1 MIFGFLGRAH
11 DDGCKMIC
19 MFFLFGIL
27 ELRAFGV
34 GIDTMVTFFFNVMY
48 SNAQHTLFKEFHATR
63 MTFSKTQPT
72 K

>member
-11 DDGCKMIC
+11 DGGCKMIC
-19 MFFLFGIL
+19 MFLLFGIL

-34 GIDTMVTFFFNVMY
+34 GIDTMVTFSFNVKY
-48 SNAQHTLFKEFHATR
+48 SNAQHALFKKLHATR